1 MENRFQPI
9 DEWLAECIGGRHEEH
24 RACHDVTIPGY
35 PRRLLDL
42 RSVATAG
49 RINLVETAGWSDPL
63 PDYTTLSH
71 CWGGVDGPR
80 PLKTTSYN
88 LEAHKHGLTMGEL
101 PKTFRDAVTIAL
113 RIGISWLWIDSL
125 CIVQND
131 TEDWES
137 EAARMAAVY
146 ENSFLTIAA
155 TSSTNCEGG
164 CDIGSREAVV
174 IEGMTPL
181 SFKTRYEGSEPGSG
195 QKIKLKRTKTPW
207 RKQSKIPAL
216 HTRGW
221 ALQEAS
227 LSRRILHMADHH
239 MIWQCRQ
246 HFDQESVDLR
256 LSGITGDAFRQHG
269 FLLNARIGSIDDP
282 TWRGL
287 RYLIK
292 EPTAL
297 YNDMWWTIVKS
308 YALREFTYRSDR
320 LPALAGMVE
329 HYSRRLQDISLLGL
343 WKDTIAFDLA
353 WSILRGELPLERSLP
368 TWTWLSSSGVL
379 VPSYHYPAVMKPITL
394 DGWNIE
400 WERQPYVSKL
410 LRGTLHVSSKVLKTD
425 LRNSICS
432 YKDVQAK
439 LLELC
444 VRAHP
449 PFPVELDVH
458 YRSDILQAYQTG
470 HNLGLTFM
478 LLYIWPDFLGRR
490 TKAACLALLPSPS
503 DPSMYVRIGVG
514 KIEYRWPIQEDDG
527 EENDFVD
534 LCFGHWKLASL
545 TLC

>member
-1 MENRFQPI
+1 MDNRFQPI
-9 DEWLAECIGGRHEEH
+9 DDWLNECIGGRHEEH

-42 RSVATAG
+42 RGVATAEC
-49 RINLVETAGWSDPL
+49 IILVETAGWSDPL

-71 CWGGVDGPR
+71 CWGGVGGPR

-88 LEAHKHGLTMGEL
+88 LDAHKHGISMGEL

-131 TEDWES
+131 TKDWES
-137 EAARMAAVY
+137 EAGRMAAVY

-181 SFKTRYEGSEPGSG
+181 SFATRYEGSEPGSG
-195 QKIKLKRTKTPW
+195 QKIKLKRTRTPW
-207 RKQSKIPAL
+207 RKQSMRPAL

-246 HFDQESVDLR
+246 RFDQEVIDLR
-256 LSGITGDAFRQHG
+256 LSGMAGDAFRQYG
-269 FLLNARIGSIDDP
+269 FLWNARIGTTDDP
-282 TWRGL
+282 YWRGTE
-287 RYLIK
+287 YLVK
-292 EPTAL
+292 DSTDL
-297 YNDMWWTIVKS
+297 LNDMWWTIVKS
-308 YALREFTYRSDR
+308 YARREFTYPSDR

-329 HYSRRLQDISLLGL
+329 YYSRKLQDASLLGL
-343 WKDTIAFDLA
+343 WKNTIAFDLA
-353 WSILRGELPLERSLP
+353 WSVYRGELPLERTLP
-368 TWTWLSSSGVL
+368 TWTWLSSPGFL
-379 VPSYHYPAVMKPITL
+379 GPTYHYPAVMKPITL

-410 LRGTLHVSSKVLKTD
+410 LRGTLQVSSKVLETD
-425 LRNSICS
+425 LRNSVCS
-432 YKDVQAK
+432 YKDIQPK

-444 VRAHP
+444 AQVHP
-449 PFPVELDVH
+449 PIPVEFDVH
-458 YRSDILQAYQTG
+458 YRSDILQAYKTE
-470 HNLGLTFM
+470 HNLQLTFM
-478 LLYIWPDFLGRR
+478 LLYIWSDSMGRK
-490 TKAACLALLPSPS
+490 TKAVFLALLPSPS
-503 DPSMYVRIGVG
+503 DPSMYVRIGAG
-514 KIEYRWPIQEDDG
+514 SIEYGWPEQEDYD
-527 EENDFVD
+527 ENDDSLD
-534 LCFGHWKLASL
+534 LLFGDWKYASL

>member
-1 MENRFQPI
+1 MDNRFQPI
-9 DEWLAECIGGRHEEH
+9 DDWLNECIGGRHEEH

-42 RSVATAG
+42 RGVATAEC
-49 RINLVETAGWSDPL
+49 IILVETAGWSDPL

-88 LEAHKHGLTMGEL
+88 LDAHKHGIPIGEL

-137 EAARMAAVY
+137 EAGRMAAVY

-174 IEGMTPL
+174 VEGMTPL
-181 SFKTRYEGSEPGSG
+181 SFATRYEGSEPGSG
-195 QKIKLKRTKTPW
+195 YKIKLKRTKTPW
-207 RKQSKIPAL
+207 RKQSMIPAL

-246 HFDQESVDLR
+246 RFDQEVIDLR
-256 LSGITGDAFRQHG
+256 LSGMGGDTFRQYG
-269 FLLNARIGSIDDP
+269 FLWNARIGTIDDP
-282 TWRGL
+282 HWRGT
-287 RYLIK
+287 RYLTK
-292 EPTAL
+292 DPTAL
-297 YNDMWWTIVKS
+297 LNDMWWTIVKS
-308 YALREFTYRSDR
+308 YARREFTYPSDR

-329 HYSRRLQDISLLGL
+329 HYSRKLQDASLLGL
-343 WKDTIAFDLA
+343 WKNSIAFDLA
-353 WSILRGELPLERSLP
+353 WSVYRGELPLERTLP
-368 TWTWLSSSGVL
+368 TWTWLSSPGVL
-379 VPSYHYPAVMKPITL
+379 GPSYHYPAVMKPITL

-410 LRGTLHVSSKVLKTD
+410 LQGTLHVSSKVLKTD
-425 LRNSICS
+425 LRNSVCS

-444 VRAHP
+444 ARGHP
-449 PFPVELDVH
+449 PNSKESDVD
-458 YRSDILQAYQTG
+458 YRSDILQAYEKEHDLQ
-470 HNLGLTFM
+470 LTFM
-478 LLYIWPDFLGRR
+478 LLYVWSDSMGRK
-490 TKAACLALLPSPS
+490 TKAVFLALLPSPS
-503 DPSMYVRIGVG
+503 DPSMYIRIGAG
-514 KIEYRWPIQEDDG
+514 SIECGWPEQEDYD
-527 EENDFVD
+527 ENDDSLD
-534 LCFGHWKLASL
+534 LLVGNWKYASL